1 MIVCHDK
8 VEIEI
13 CFLGQHA
20 ADGIFDSTDPVA
32 YRNDDGGLTGKIY
45 LVEFIGSQIS
55 PDLLQVLRAGFFHFD
70 LHGAVFRVYVVEVF
84 LSAFPGVG
92 FRFRIKEFV

>member
-32 YRNDDGGLTGKIY
+32 YRNDDGGLTGKIFGTEVY
-45 LVEFIGSQIS
+45 LVEFIGSQICFRCS
-55 PDLLQVLRAGFFHFD
+55 VQAFSISICTVRFF
-70 LHGAVFRVYVVEVF
+70 G
-84 LSAFPGVG
+84 ST
-92 FRFRIKEFV
+92 